1 MSSSEQIEQLDNS
14 FDLLRNQFDLLVQR
28 VQNAKVI
35 EPKNNSPEEERAQ
48 IIKTLQDH
56 AKSIEPLYSSAKA
69 LIEETAPEKNNP
81 ADLLKLF
88 MDIDST
94 ISKIKEEIKA
104 YAEEQYECRLEIF
117 RQEIYKS
124 FDSVRELFD
133 FIIPNIHYEYSNMK
147 KFYAIP
153 SNAGISILPQL
164 EELFDNFE
172 NGDIT
177 LKEFIFGYGTGEKRV
192 EGYNELRCR
201 NNFYSKYQFYEV
213 IPETY
218 KEINTCLFNMRKAID
233 GFLSERRNESDFET
247 IYKSFKDSKKNI
259 TAMVDI
265 FEVGSLFNYL
275 VSKVGKKYSYTVEY
289 QKTKTLIT
297 EFDDLQ
303 KRFVVYNQEE
313 IDKTIAALKT
323 RFSGSPDAAKFEVI
337 ITEAKKFLE
346 EKKLPF
352 KKIEEIFSKLIN
364 KNFNIVVSEKERED
378 ITVIITP
385 HHEKKYGREVL
396 DRINTIIM
404 EIEFWYPEETKVSLV
419 QELAKTTHKIQED
432 QGIDRQ
438 EFFKLMQNYDKEIE
452 KTIRSGYQEKIN
464 QVGSTFSMFQT
475 TFNQKINK
483 EKLQGRLVN
492 TKIWQEMEPSF
503 QKVKKN
509 LAILTSGNSS
519 VKSNANKFPFLQ
531 IASDEMCQVLY
542 DLSMQLFIH
551 YEGVD
556 RRSITRMTDI
566 LSTYNEFHDISSL
579 WMAFTQYFK
588 KTALNNLLVN
598 EKVTMTYSKL
608 PACKNKMAQLFSQG
622 ANQ

>member
-1 MSSSEQIEQLDNS
+1 MSSSDHIEQLDNS
-14 FDLLRNQFDLLVQR
+14 FELLRNQFDLLIQR

-35 EPKNNSPEEERAQ
+35 EPKDNSPEEERAQ
-48 IIKTLQDH
+48 IIKNLQSYT
-56 AKSIEPLYSSAKA
+56 KSLDPLYSNAKA
-69 LIEETAPEKNNP
+69 LIEETFPGKDNP
-81 ADLLKLF
+81 GTLLKLL
-88 MDIDST
+88 MDMDGT
-94 ISKIKEEIKA
+94 ISRIKEDIKA
-104 YAEEQYECRLEIF
+104 YAEEQYECKLEIF

-133 FIIPNIHYEYSNMK
+133 FIIPNISYEYSFMK
-147 KFYAIP
+147 KFYSLPA
-153 SNAGISILPQL
+153 NAEISILPQL
-164 EELFDNFE
+164 EELFENLE
-172 NGDIT
+172 NGEIT
-177 LKEFIFGYGTGEKRV
+177 LKEFIYGYGTGEKRV

-201 NNFYSKYQFYEV
+201 NSFYSKYQFYEV

-247 IYKSFKDSKKNI
+247 LYTSFKDSKKNI
-259 TAMVDI
+259 TAMQEI
-265 FEVGSLFNYL
+265 FELGSLFNYL
-275 VSKVGKKYSYTVEY
+275 VVKVGKKYSYTVEY
-289 QKTKTLIT
+289 QKTKALIS

-303 KRFVVYNQEE
+303 KRFIVYNEEE
-313 IDKTIAALKT
+313 IDRTIAALKT
-323 RFSGSPDAAKFEVI
+323 RFQGSSDEAKFEVI
-337 ITEAKKFLE
+337 ITEAKKLLN
-346 EKKLPF
+346 EKRLPF

-364 KNFNIVVSEKERED
+364 KNFNIVVAEKERED

-404 EIEFWYPEETKVSLV
+404 EIEFWYPEETRVSLV
-419 QELAKTTHKIQED
+419 EELAKTTHKIQED

-452 KTIRSGYQEKIN
+452 KKIRSGYQEKIN
-464 QVGSTFSMFQT
+464 QVSSIFSMFQT
-475 TFNQKINK
+475 TFNQRINK

-503 QKVKKN
+503 QKIKKN

-531 IASDEMCQVLY
+531 IACDEMCQVLY

-551 YEGVD
+551 YDGVD
-556 RRSITRMTDI
+556 RRSVTRMTDI
-566 LSTYNEFHDISSL
+566 LSTYNEFHDIGSL
-579 WMAFTQYFK
+579 WMSFTAYFK

-598 EKVTMTYSKL
+598 EKVTMTYTKL
-608 PACKNKMAQLFSQG
+608 PACKAKMSQLFSPG
-622 ANQ
+622 ASQ